1 MGVSKKG
8 KNGFVG
14 KVGKTVEYDLN
25 GQRVKRSVGYSSK
38 PPTEARIAAWA
49 RMQLINN
56 LHKPVKGLLEM
67 GFKITKATRTMNA
80 NNLAMRYNLAHV
92 VTGEYPDYGIDYS
105 KVLFAQGPIP
115 KVKATATK
123 LERQGILFRWES
135 AEETRLLR
143 RNDQVM
149 ILAYA
154 PAENEAVFQLSA
166 ALRKAGEVILKIPT
180 YDAPVSFET
189 YIFFTSASQKIA
201 SDSIYTGRIM
211 W

>member
-8 KNGFVG
+8 KSGFVG

-115 KVKATATK
+115 KVKATAKK

-201 SDSIYTGRIM
+201 SDSTYTGRIM

>member
-80 NNLAMRYNLAHV
+80 NNLAMRYNLAHAI
-92 VTGEYPDYGIDYS
+92 TGDYPDLRIDFT

-115 KVKATATK
+115 KVNVTAVK
-123 LERQGILFRWES
+123 RERQGILFRWES

-143 RNDQVM
+143 RNDQVTV
-149 ILAYA
+149 LAYA

-166 ALRKAGEVILKIPT
+166 CLRKAGEIILKIPT
-180 YDAPVSFET
+180 YEAPVSFET

-201 SDSIYTGRIM
+201 SDSTYTGRII